1 MAVTK
6 ETVSLEAIL
15 RGEGHERRCRVKA
28 VRHTTYADECAAPT
42 CLSYSKCEI
51 EDADD
56 FPDGNY
62 ELEFDVASRSSHK
75 ESGTILGSMH
85 VTVQNVK
92 KPWRVRRLPT

>member
-42 CLSYSKCEI
+42 CLSYSRCEI

-62 ELEFDVASRSSHK
+62 ELVFDSH
-75 ESGTILGSMH
+75 
-85 VTVQNVK
+85 
-92 KPWRVRRLPT
+92 RVPVIKTAGRYLPRCT

>member
-28 VRHTTYADECAAPT
+28 VRHTTYADPT

-62 ELEFDVASRSSHK
+62 ELEFDAHRVPV
-75 ESGTILGSMH
+75 I
-85 VTVQNVK
+85 K
-92 KPWRVRRLPT
+92 KAGRYLPRCT

>member
-42 CLSYSKCEI
+42 CLSYSRCEV

-62 ELEFDVASRSSHK
+62 ELEFDAHRVPV
-75 ESGTILGSMH
+75 I
-85 VTVQNVK
+85 K
-92 KPWRVRRLPT
+92 KAGRYLPRCT